1 MAVATL
7 PFLFNTSYTIEGGN
21 LTSTLAGEFSFSLA
35 LTADCSSSAC
45 SRTRSEPAGSVGWRP
60 SCTG

>member
-21 LTSTLAGEFSFSLA
+21 ITSTLAGEFSFSLA
-35 LTADCSSSAC
+35 LTTGLLFLGVL
-45 SRTRSEPAGSVGWRP
+45 RTPLEPVGSAGSRP
-60 SCTG
+60 PCTG